1 MVGDREDE
9 LVVGSACYFVNRSTN
24 MAEVA
29 YMILPQWQN
38 TGLGAALQQ
47 RLIEHARAHGLLG
60 FTAEILASNGKMIT
74 LAKRAC
80 DHVSIERDGDTL
92 EVTMRF

>member
-1 MVGDREDE
+1 
-9 LVVGSACYFVNRSTN
+9 

-29 YMILPQWQN
+29 YMIVPQWQG

-47 RLIEHARAHGLLG
+47 RLIEHARARGLLG
-60 FTAEILASNGKMIT
+60 FTAEILATNTRMLS
-74 LAKRAC
+74 LARHVC
-80 DHVSIERDGDTL
+80 DHLSIQRDGDTL

>member
-1 MVGDREDE
+1 M
-9 LVVGSACYFVNRSTN
+9 VGSACYFVNPSTN

-29 YMILPQWQN
+29 YMILPQWQS
-38 TGLGAALQQ
+38 TGLGTALQ

-60 FTAEILASNGKMIT
+60 FTAEVLASNTKMLS

-80 DHVSIERDGDTL
+80 DHVSIQRDGDTL